1 MQYQPRNPY
10 MQTSVQTANPAALL
24 IMLYDGAIRFCRQG
38 IEALK
43 EQRNADAHTS
53 LMKTQEIISEFIIT
67 LDRSNPVSESLL
79 LLYDYFN
86 HRLIEANTR
95 KDAEPAEEVLGH
107 LIDLKATW
115 VEAAKQV
122 NQMAGQANGS
132 SFTATHSTV
141 V

>member
-1 MQYQPRNPY
+1 MQYQPRNQY
-10 MQTSVQTANPAALL
+10 LQTTIQTANPATLL

-38 IEALK
+38 IEAIK

-53 LMKTQEIISEFIIT
+53 LMKTQDIINEFIIT

-79 LLYDYFN
+79 LLYDYFKQ
-86 HRLIEANTR
+86 RLIEANTQ
-95 KDAEPAEEVLGH
+95 KNAEPAEEVLEH
-107 LIDLKATW
+107 LLDLKATW

>member
-10 MQTSVQTANPAALL
+10 MQTSVQTANPSALL

-38 IEALK
+38 IEAIK
-43 EQRNADAHTS
+43 EHRNADAHTS
-53 LMKTQEIISEFIIT
+53 LMKTQDIISEFIIT

-79 LLYDYFN
+79 LLYEYFKE
-86 HRLIEANTR
+86 RLVEANTQ
-95 KDAEPAEEVLGH
+95 KNIEPAEEVLGH